1 MLRAPKATA
10 NLPRESSLHG
20 LARWL
25 PDDRPT
31 MALGCPTHETRATSF
46 YPDNSER
53 IRARV
58 ILPWISARIIE
69 ISTWSG
75 KEEEK
80 RKRGRE
86 RERERSKD

>member
-10 NLPRESSLHG
+10 TFLERARCMV

-31 MALGCPTHETRATSF
+31 MALSAVQLAKHEPQGF

-58 ILPWISARIIE
+58 ILPRISARIIE
-69 ISTWSG
+69 ISTLPG

-80 RKRGRE
+80 RKRGVKHDA
-86 RERERSKD
+86 KD